1 MSEYPQPSHISTC
14 VEPSAMPTPIV
25 SDGFEIRDNVSLL
38 CHTDPCST
46 GVLTPPTQTLD
57 NLLVKSLPK

>member
-1 MSEYPQPSHISTC
+1 
-14 VEPSAMPTPIV
+14 MPAPIV

-57 NLLVKSLPK
+57 NLLVKSFPK